1 MVFCVFRAPLLY
13 VYSVIIFPAWF
24 FFSLRSYFFFFL
36 RLFSPGKFIQTR
48 VSKIYLDL
56 SKFSPQLVF
65 VNEILLAPITLLAW
79 HASCSFFML

>member
-13 VYSVIIFPAWF
+13 YTAWF
-24 FFSLRSYFFFFL
+24 FFSLRSYFFFFFL

-56 SKFSPQLVF
+56 SKFSPQPVF

-79 HASCSFFML
+79 HASWSFFML